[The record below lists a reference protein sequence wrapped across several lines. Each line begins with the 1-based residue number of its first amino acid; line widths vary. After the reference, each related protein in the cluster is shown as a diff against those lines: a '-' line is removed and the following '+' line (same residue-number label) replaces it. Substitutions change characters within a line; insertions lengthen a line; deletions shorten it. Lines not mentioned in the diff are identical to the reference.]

1 MVYVI
6 AVPEPETD
14 ETDADI
20 PIVFGEAE
28 PLMLTVVPVLPVAA
42 MSVDELPEFTVSV

>member
-6 AVPEPETD
+6 TEPEPETD

-20 PIVFGEAE
+20 PMVLGDAE
-28 PLMLTVVPVLPVAA
+28 PLMSTDVPVLPVAV
-42 MSVDELPEFTVSV
+42 MSVDELPEFTVRV